1 MNQPNSGVSGFQKF
15 KLWTCGPIILGG
27 LLLIGAAFV
36 GMVLLLGHDSFHP
49 PMDKK
54 EAANILMQT
63 LRAGNYGKALEI
75 LGPYAPENFG
85 GDANKF
91 KQWVEHNHFQP
102 KSWAWTGEKSGRL
115 MPGNREVKSGY
126 TLSGSVVF
134 SDDES
139 GTVEMQLEA
148 FGLEHNPWRVEALKL
163 KRAAKE

>member
-1 MNQPNSGVSGFQKF
+1 
-15 KLWTCGPIILGG
+15 
-27 LLLIGAAFV
+27 
-36 GMVLLLGHDSFHP
+36 
-49 PMDKK
+49 
-54 EAANILMQT
+54 
-63 LRAGNYGKALEI
+63 
-75 LGPYAPENFG
+75 
-85 GDANKF
+85 
-91 KQWVEHNHFQP
+91 
-102 KSWAWTGEKSGRL
+102 